1 VKVKAPKGYHFMK
14 QGKNIS
20 LMKHGE
26 KYVPH
31 KGASLNMDLKVIKQH
46 KNN

>member
-1 VKVKAPKGYHFMK
+1 MKVTAPKCYHFMK

-46 KNN
+46 KK